1 MNGSISFIGHDISQ
15 AMQIQLLNKTKLR
28 ESLGF

>member
-1 MNGSISFIGHDISQ
+1 MNGLIPFIGHDISQ
-15 AMQIQLLNKTKLR
+15 AMQIQFLNKTKLM